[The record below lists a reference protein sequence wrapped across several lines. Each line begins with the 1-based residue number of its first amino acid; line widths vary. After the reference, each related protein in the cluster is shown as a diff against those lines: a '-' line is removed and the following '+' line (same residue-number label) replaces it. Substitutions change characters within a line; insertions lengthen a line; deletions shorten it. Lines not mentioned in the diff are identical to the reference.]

1 MDHRIL
7 ERHLLVI
14 ERRAEVLLS
23 DKLVPFTLGMQVLV
37 EETERSHVAVG
48 KLAQLLLDV
57 SLVVWQSA
65 QFARLKVSNDSLSC
79 LIHLVVGDI
88 WLYWAASNRV

>member
-1 MDHRIL
+1 MKNTKKQRSRTFPNIGRVSSSNITSILMDHRIL

-14 ERRAEVLLS
+14 ERRAKVFLS

-37 EETERSHVAVG
+37 EETKRSHVAVG

-57 SLVVWQSA
+57 SLVVWKST
-65 QFARLKVSNDSLSC
+65 
-79 LIHLVVGDI
+79 
-88 WLYWAASNRV
+88 